1 MDNNNAKILQIQQIK
16 QITACIDRHC
26 QKYEMENDIS
36 STFHLLDPAVF
47 VCIGLNKENPLVSGV
62 NDAYLHLLSREV
74 PCKFIFV
81 NSAEDASLVHDKFK
95 KIKEEFI
102 NDAVIPGD
110 DVPKISF
117 AFLTQMD
124 TEIMGNEEI
133 LSGLKESLNIIREIS
148 NPFGFK
154 FFGLFDSEKTYR
166 NGYRYDKQFHVINLG
181 REEGIWEK
189 IFHIDFN
196 ARNKERAAYTLS
208 MENIYGNIGTRR
220 NQEAIVHSDHYAWKY
235 IILKRA
241 KYAEQRLSSVL
252 LRLLEKQKVDYSLL
266 TEDKILKQKDLFKE
280 GLNKAMDSQILEFC
294 PLLNPDET
302 EWLFR
307 YAPVVVKKKE
317 IKKLFKK
324 EYYYEIGEIEESYR
338 RELISEY
345 TADCKKNICSKKV
358 LSGLLKKGLENT
370 RILDNSGR
378 ESAYLMKAVEEL
390 KSQLNASGLV
400 EKEIVRIKMQIL
412 DSISED
418 IISELIQKCIRDN
431 ELLSKSLVFIL
442 QNEYGQIRELD
453 NFSDSVLQMDI
464 PLIVDLEDTL
474 NEMSSDSGSEWK
486 DVDKVLRD
494 HSAISDVLRF
504 FVVEAKEKAKEKN
517 GQIAQV
523 KNEVTSKPI
532 EQIILLDDK
541 DNSHNVWDGID
552 ANVHVDN
559 NAVYRKNVI
568 MSLCTVEWSSEEALY
583 QYYG

>member
-1 MDNNNAKILQIQQIK
+1 
-16 QITACIDRHC
+16 
-26 QKYEMENDIS
+26 
-36 STFHLLDPAVF
+36 
-47 VCIGLNKENPLVSGV
+47 
-62 NDAYLHLLSREV
+62 
-74 PCKFIFV
+74 
-81 NSAEDASLVHDKFK
+81 
-95 KIKEEFI
+95 
-102 NDAVIPGD
+102 
-110 DVPKISF
+110 
-117 AFLTQMD
+117 
-124 TEIMGNEEI
+124 
-133 LSGLKESLNIIREIS
+133 
-148 NPFGFK
+148 
-154 FFGLFDSEKTYR
+154 
-166 NGYRYDKQFHVINLG
+166 
-181 REEGIWEK
+181 
-189 IFHIDFN
+189 
-196 ARNKERAAYTLS
+196 
-208 MENIYGNIGTRR
+208 
-220 NQEAIVHSDHYAWKY
+220 
-235 IILKRA
+235 
-241 KYAEQRLSSVL
+241 
-252 LRLLEKQKVDYSLL
+252 
-266 TEDKILKQKDLFKE
+266 
-280 GLNKAMDSQILEFC
+280 
-294 PLLNPDET
+294 
-302 EWLFR
+302 
-307 YAPVVVKKKE
+307 
-317 IKKLFKK
+317 
-324 EYYYEIGEIEESYR
+324 
-338 RELISEY
+338 
-345 TADCKKNICSKKV
+345 
-358 LSGLLKKGLENT
+358 
-370 RILDNSGR
+370 
-378 ESAYLMKAVEEL
+378 
-390 KSQLNASGLV
+390 
-400 EKEIVRIKMQIL
+400 MQIL